1 MYLANMKRIIALFV
15 GVLLALSL
23 LSIVASAAEN
33 EAGLDNSARVSIDIG
48 DDVVYI
54 TVIAGNGRII
64 NVIKEVKIGVL

>member
-1 MYLANMKRIIALFV
+1 MANMKRIIALFV